1 MSLSLRRYWRTRA
14 VRSRSTPERI
24 RRSGPRDLQLI
35 FDPTNAGAYLN
46 RGSAQVSAGEVALA
60 LSDYNTALHLK
71 PDFVEAWYNRGKTP
85 WGASVET
92 PSTRNAPLFEKPYD
106 LEAVVTKI
114 RATIEASQ
122 TES

>member
-24 RRSGPRDLQLI
+24 RRLGPRDLQLI
-35 FDPTNAGAYLN
+35 FDLTNAGAYLN

-71 PDFVEAWYNRGKTP
+71 PDFVEAWYNRGKTRGVQALKP
-85 WGASVET
+85 RA
-92 PSTRNAPLFEKPYD
+92 PANAPLFEKPYD

-114 RATIEASQ
+114 RAMIEASQ
-122 TES
+122 TGS

>member
-24 RRSGPRDLQLI
+24 LRLGPRDLQLI

-46 RGSAQVSAGEVALA
+46 RGSAQVSAREVALA

-71 PDFVEAWYNRGKTP
+71 PDFVEAWYNRGKTRGVQALKP
-85 WGASVET
+85 RA
-92 PSTRNAPLFEKPYD
+92 PATRLCSKS
-106 LEAVVTKI
+106 LTTWK
-114 RATIEASQ
+114 Q
-122 TES
+122 L